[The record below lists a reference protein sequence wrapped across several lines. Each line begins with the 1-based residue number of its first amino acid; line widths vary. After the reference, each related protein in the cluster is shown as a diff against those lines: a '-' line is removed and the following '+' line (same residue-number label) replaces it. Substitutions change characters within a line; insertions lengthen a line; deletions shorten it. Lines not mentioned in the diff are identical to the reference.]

1 MAGKLSVAFL
11 TKTTTFKI
19 MTDTYTEEERKV
31 LRAQHRDRVARC
43 TRDIQARWKREAE
56 ERKKRL
62 AEEAELKKME
72 EEEAENE

>member
-1 MAGKLSVAFL
+1 MSHFSQKLRL
-11 TKTTTFKI
+11 LKI
-19 MTDTYTEEERKV
+19 MNDYTEEELEV

-56 ERKKRL
+56 EKAKRL
-62 AEEAELKKME
+62 EEEAELKKME

>member
-1 MAGKLSVAFL
+1 MVAGKLSVASL

-19 MTDTYTEEERKV
+19 MNDYTEEELEV

-72 EEEAENE
+72 EEEAE